1 MDARA
6 PTPATPTRAVHP
18 PLLSLSPSPSHRPLL
33 FPRPARTPYVTGTS
47 VLGLTYAGGV
57 MLAADTLGSYGSTK
71 RYKSVARLVPVNGA
85 TCLGAGGELSDF
97 QFILSLLDEL
107 DVEDY
112 CAGDGLARSPAELH
126 AYLTRVLYNRR
137 SKFDPLWNSLV
148 IAGVDPATGTPFL
161 GTVGMLGVAYTD
173 CTVATGFGNHL
184 AR

>member
-1 MDARA
+1 
-6 PTPATPTRAVHP
+6 
-18 PLLSLSPSPSHRPLL
+18 
-33 FPRPARTPYVTGTS
+33 
-47 VLGLTYAGGV
+47 LGLTYAGGV

-71 RYKSVARLVPVNGA
+71 RYKSVSRLLPVNGS
-85 TCLGAGGELSDF
+85 TLVGAGGELSDF

-112 CAGDGLARSPAELH
+112 CAGDGLARSPSELH
-126 AYLTRVLYNRR
+126 SYLTRVLYNRR

-148 IAGVDPATGTPFL
+148 VAGVDVGSGAPFL